1 MAGIDER
8 HTPGRPR
15 RSGRHPGAYESPGGC
30 RGTTLISA
38 HGRHRYEH
46 RDSALKERTS
56 SRSGRPERCGFRGR
70 SRDRLMAAFQRWD
83 DHERR
88 RLVRV
93 LDALD
98 DLFDGKISVWQVP
111 EANKS
116 AATALDAS
124 EGSWVRMLRDAAA
137 GLEEVRLTRVASVQR
152 SDALD
157 MLQPLRERLAEL
169 DQD

>member
-1 MAGIDER
+1 
-8 HTPGRPR
+8 
-15 RSGRHPGAYESPGGC
+15 
-30 RGTTLISA
+30 
-38 HGRHRYEH
+38 
-46 RDSALKERTS
+46 
-56 SRSGRPERCGFRGR
+56 
-70 SRDRLMAAFQRWD
+70 MAAFQRWD

-98 DLFDGKISVWQVP
+98 DLFDGKISVWQVQ
-111 EANKS
+111 EAIES

>member
-1 MAGIDER
+1 MW
-8 HTPGRPR
+8 
-15 RSGRHPGAYESPGGC
+15 
-30 RGTTLISA
+30 L
-38 HGRHRYEH
+38 
-46 RDSALKERTS
+46 
-56 SRSGRPERCGFRGR
+56 SRSVPGPAHDSIPEV
-70 SRDRLMAAFQRWD
+70 D

-98 DLFDGKISVWQVP
+98 DLFDGKISVWQVQ
-111 EANKS
+111 EAIES